1 MSVSLRTG
9 AVPLSSLAIPRTP
22 QLTLCAKPEPL
33 GCNRPFGGD
42 LSRCVAQSLRAR
54 PSMGVQAPVD
64 CKHVGWIVVD
74 LKKNSSTLDARVKAT
89 RLANEFA
96 THSVLEAVTTH
107 QE

>member
-1 MSVSLRTG
+1 M
-9 AVPLSSLAIPRTP
+9 
-22 QLTLCAKPEPL
+22 TLCAKPEPL

-74 LKKNSSTLDARVKAT
+74 LKKNSSTLDEMTRGWTARVKAT

>member
-1 MSVSLRTG
+1 
-9 AVPLSSLAIPRTP
+9 
-22 QLTLCAKPEPL
+22 
-33 GCNRPFGGD
+33 
-42 LSRCVAQSLRAR
+42 
-54 PSMGVQAPVD
+54 MGVQAPVD

>member
-1 MSVSLRTG
+1 M
-9 AVPLSSLAIPRTP
+9 
-22 QLTLCAKPEPL
+22 TLCAKPEPL
-33 GCNRPFGGD
+33 GCNRPFGATCLGVLPKTSGPD
-42 LSRCVAQSLRAR
+42 PQ
-54 PSMGVQAPVD
+54 GVQAPVD

-74 LKKNSSTLDARVKAT
+74 LKKNSSTLDEMTRGWTARVKAT

>member
-1 MSVSLRTG
+1 MH
-9 AVPLSSLAIPRTP
+9 
-22 QLTLCAKPEPL
+22 
-33 GCNRPFGGD
+33 RPFGGD

-74 LKKNSSTLDARVKAT
+74 LKKNSSTLDEITCLKARVKAT

-96 THSVLEAVTTH
+96 TRSVLEAVTTH